1 MEILTNI
8 ILGAILIMREYQNW
22 KDRRDLMDRIM
33 SADFREYKR
42 SEPGRNMPSGKG
54 RMSDEEMAK
63 AELEIN
69 K

>member
-1 MEILTNI
+1 MEKFTII
-8 ILGAILIMREYQNW
+8 ILAGVLIMREYQNW
-22 KDRRDLMDRIM
+22 RDRRDLLDRIM
-33 SADFREYKR
+33 CADYREYKR
-42 SEPGRNMPSGKG
+42 SEPGRSAPTGKG